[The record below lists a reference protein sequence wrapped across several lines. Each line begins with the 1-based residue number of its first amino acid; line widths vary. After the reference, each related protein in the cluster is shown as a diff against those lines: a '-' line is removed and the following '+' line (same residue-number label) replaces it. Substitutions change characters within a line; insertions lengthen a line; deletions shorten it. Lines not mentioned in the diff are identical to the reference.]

1 MNELEKCKKIQNKIQ
16 KSDKKF
22 KIGTL
27 VCTACLFGLV
37 LDWV

>member
-1 MNELEKCKKIQNKIQ
+1 MNELEKCKKSEIQ